1 MKANED
7 VTVVIPSNK
16 PRVFTVELSPWLKD
30 YRVVVVHNS
39 MGIAPAQNMC
49 ARQVRGGVMVMVT
62 DDLAVDPQV
71 QQFFNIGKGEFCMLH
86 TGAFPAGGV
95 TVIHVNDFWR
105 VGGFNEQLLYGSVD
119 SEFYA
124 RAVLCG
130 LRYKPIPQG
139 LVKHV
144 KHPSRAST
152 IHKLF
157 RVLRDRATFV
167 AAYFRHYPVEVLKHD
182 YLYRLMRG
190 QLRTALLNLLFF
202 PYTLVANK
210 LGEWWRVMGE
220 DPYDY

>member
-1 MKANED
+1 VDVTDSLLVDNDRHGVRQRKWRPACRNVERNVGYIFGRKANE
-7 VTVVIPSNK
+7 
-16 PRVFTVELSPWLKD
+16 
-30 YRVVVVHNS
+30 
-39 MGIAPAQNMC
+39 
-49 ARQVRGGVMVMVT
+49 
-62 DDLAVDPQV
+62 LAVRNV
-71 QQFFNIGKGEFCMLH
+71 SVH
-86 TGAFPAGGV
+86 TGAFPAGCV
-95 TVIHVNDFWR
+95 IVIHADDFWR
-105 VGGFNEQLLYGSVD
+105 VGGLNERYLYGSVD

-139 LVKHV
+139 LVSHV